1 MQERIIRGLVEGY
14 GVGCSVSTVTM
25 HSMEICRRNFEGLDA
40 ELKMY
45 EVERLGLQTYVGQSS
60 CTNVACGQGTVASH
74 HLQSVTHRIQI

>member
-14 GVGCSVSTVTM
+14 GVGSVRAVTM
-25 HSMEICRRNFEGLDA
+25 HSMEICGRNFEGRDA

-60 CTNVACGQGTVASH
+60 CTNVACGRGTVA
-74 HLQSVTHRIQI
+74 TICNG

>member
-14 GVGCSVSTVTM
+14 GVGSVSIVTM

-45 EVERLGLQTYVGQSS
+45 EVERLGLQTYVAHSP
-60 CTNVACGQGTVASH
+60 CTNVACGQGTVATICN
-74 HLQSVTHRIQI
+74 L